1 MRGRGVKER
10 LKGKD
15 SLREKRLSECQT
27 EKKKLGAAEGGR
39 DTKGGRDK
47 ENKRGEGESDRGRR
61 EIQREGEREKMLK
74 RNERDEMRKER
85 YQGTELQGGEMEG
98 EKKML

>member
-15 SLREKRLSECQT
+15 SLREKRLRVSDR
-27 EKKKLGAAEGGR
+27 KKSRELLREGGK

-61 EIQREGEREKMLK
+61 EIQRERERETK
-74 RNERDEMRKER
+74 
-85 YQGTELQGGEMEG
+85 
-98 EKKML
+98 